1 MVDRRPKR
9 RARQSNTSVE
19 DHIDWF
25 MWRPC
30 TGIPGILPPL
40 TTWDKLEDGTLTLA
54 RVEEMNQVIDAVLDK
69 RAAMAAN
76 L

>member
-9 RARQSNTSVE
+9 CARQSNASVD

-30 TGIPGILPPL
+30 TGIPGVLPPL
-40 TTWDKLEDGTLTLA
+40 TSWDKLDDGSITLA
-54 RVEEMNQVIDAVLDK
+54 TVEEMNQVIDAILDK

-76 L
+76 G